1 MEAQHCR
8 DLAMS
13 KSGRGKGPGA
23 SKLGRSGGCLEAG
36 TMALPLAHVLLLAL
50 GECVV

>member
-1 MEAQHCR
+1 
-8 DLAMS
+8 MS

-23 SKLGRSGGCLEAG
+23 SKLGRSDGCLEAG
-36 TMALPLAHVLLLAL
+36 TMALPLAHVAVDLLLLVL